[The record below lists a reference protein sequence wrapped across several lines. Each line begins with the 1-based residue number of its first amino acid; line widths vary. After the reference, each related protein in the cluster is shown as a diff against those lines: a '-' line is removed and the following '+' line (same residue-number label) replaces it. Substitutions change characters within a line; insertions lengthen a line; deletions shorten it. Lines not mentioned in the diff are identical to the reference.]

1 MLAYQRHDSR
11 DKLLNNN
18 YLFSRATTGHTSKKP
33 SKSSEN
39 VLSQKLTNDEN
50 SFIGAKV
57 LEPSEIA
64 MKYGKLL
71 KAFEELA
78 RTNTDLKESLKCETL
93 RNEEQRAYIESLKH
107 SIKNDIQN
115 SGLISILK
123 AIQNKLLT
131 QLGVNGQEESQ
142 AGKKVIK
149 EIETLVSQ
157 DYVDFFLSLLSIEK
171 KPGSS
176 ESEKENFQKELKTLE
191 EKLHEVLDQKNKLQS
206 GIDFYKTATETA
218 ERGTEELRKAIEVI
232 HNQNLKL
239 HEEKMTL
246 IKYIQETQEENKT
259 KETKARECERLKQEL
274 EKIVV
279 ENQELKKQC
288 KNIEKRSEQIAK
300 EKSWMELDLKQK
312 QDFLKHIEKEKTSM
326 LGVFKKKE
334 EIINNL
340 HMENNNLTLQ
350 CEENVKQN
358 KSLENNINILK
369 ENCDSLA
376 ATLEEAQI
384 ELENSKD
391 ALTFMQNEIE
401 EKDKKIEELTEKSQI
416 NEKEL
421 INAQNYEKLKV
432 ENSILVDEIMK
443 LSNELNNMANVFKEA
458 QMEAYNIQGKLKSKD
473 QLIEVLM
480 ERVNTLE
487 KDCGLLKDSQDP
499 TSEKNDEK
507 IEEIKK
513 ENEEIVK
520 VNVQKEQGFVAFI
533 EEIRKELAKFV
544 ESFKEMNESS
554 GPKLENE
561 ACSNVEDENKVLEV
575 KRREVKDTIVELK
588 EEIKTFVSK
597 YKNIV
602 IQLEELQ
609 TKKTPKQPEEGRHV
623 KKLVEELSQKKEENK
638 GLIEERDY
646 LMHATIELD
655 KQ

>member
-1 MLAYQRHDSR
+1 LLAYQRHDSR

-421 INAQNYEKLKV
+421 LNAQNYEKLKV